1 MASPGGP
8 ACLFLRK
15 MEGFWSSSFG
25 PPFLK
30 GVRACDLL
38 RESQGH
44 QNKTSAF
51 MYAMGSLSTSPR
63 VVCPGHSR
71 PVASI
76 EFSNPTSDGIFLLS
90 GCHDKTAMLRSAE
103 TGDWIGTFEGH
114 KGAVWGAAIN
124 APATRVATC
133 SGDFSAK
140 VWDAISGDELC
151 EFKHRHIVRGC
162 DWSPDSAQLVTG
174 GKEAKLRI
182 FDISRP
188 DAEPNIL
195 LGHDA
200 GKAIKVV
207 RFLQTGVFLS
217 AGDDK
222 TIRFWSS
229 PTYHQSFAADLYH
242 ASPLIPH
249 PGMRAL

>member
-1 MASPGGP
+1 
-8 ACLFLRK
+8 
-15 MEGFWSSSFG
+15 
-25 PPFLK
+25 
-30 GVRACDLL
+30 
-38 RESQGH
+38 
-44 QNKTSAF
+44 